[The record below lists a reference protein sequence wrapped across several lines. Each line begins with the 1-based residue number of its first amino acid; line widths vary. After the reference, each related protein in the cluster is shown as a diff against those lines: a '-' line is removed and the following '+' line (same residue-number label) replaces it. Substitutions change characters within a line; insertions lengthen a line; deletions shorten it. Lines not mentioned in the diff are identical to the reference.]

1 MDFLRDLNE
10 GRMTRDE
17 SNQKTLTYNDCC
29 EKFYLIMLVLEMM
42 REMPYST
49 HFVQNYCRR
58 TKYDNFKHFKIS
70 GTDAY
75 NLLYFLNGDEHAL
88 GKLKDPEAAQRAQ
101 ASTALPLP
109 DVIDYFAKVA
119 NGNRPFMVQQ
129 MFLRLENGLHV
140 NNSDYKEIRRSV
152 GRLNQQDKRRQKA
165 IATRLLF
172 AARAKLRN
180 SDIIEDFEKLI
191 HHFDLE
197 SQWQADPE
205 PTVSKPDIVTTS
217 QDLTYYRLLAKP
229 ENLIL
234 IKNFLQNTRDGK
246 AIPSNMVRAYAPV
259 AEIMDDIVTAGPTY
273 INMLKSL
280 QKRAKKQR
288 NKKF

>member
-1 MDFLRDLNE
+1 
-10 GRMTRDE
+10 MTRDE

-29 EKFYLIMLVLEMM
+29 EKFYLIMLILEMM

-75 NLLYFLNGDEHAL
+75 NFLYFLNGDEHAL
-88 GKLKDPEAAQRAQ
+88 GKLKDLEAAQRAQ

-109 DVIDYFAKVA
+109 DVIDYFAKVS

-129 MFLRLENGLHV
+129 MFIRLENGLHI

-152 GRLNQQDKRRQKA
+152 GKLNQQDKRRQKA

-191 HHFDLE
+191 NHFDLE
-197 SQWQADPE
+197 SNLVHDTE
-205 PTVSKPDIVTTS
+205 PLFSQPDIVTS
-217 QDLTYYRLLAKP
+217 NKDLLYYRLLAKP
-229 ENLIL
+229 ENLIH
-234 IKNFLQNTRDGK
+234 IKNFLEHIKQGK
-246 AIPSNMVRAYAPV
+246 TIPSNIAQAYLPIV
-259 AEIMDDIVTAGPTY
+259 KMIDDIVKAGPTY
-273 INMLKSL
+273 ITMLKSL
-280 QKRAKKQR
+280 QKRA
-288 NKKF
+288 NKIK

>member
-88 GKLKDPEAAQRAQ
+88 GKLKDLEAAQRAQ
-101 ASTALPLP
+101 ASTALP
-109 DVIDYFAKVA
+109 
-119 NGNRPFMVQQ
+119 
-129 MFLRLENGLHV
+129 
-140 NNSDYKEIRRSV
+140 
-152 GRLNQQDKRRQKA
+152 
-165 IATRLLF
+165 
-172 AARAKLRN
+172 
-180 SDIIEDFEKLI
+180 
-191 HHFDLE
+191 
-197 SQWQADPE
+197 
-205 PTVSKPDIVTTS
+205 
-217 QDLTYYRLLAKP
+217 
-229 ENLIL
+229 
-234 IKNFLQNTRDGK
+234 
-246 AIPSNMVRAYAPV
+246 
-259 AEIMDDIVTAGPTY
+259 
-273 INMLKSL
+273 
-280 QKRAKKQR
+280 
-288 NKKF
+288 